1 MYEITFGT
9 CMHGQGGYSETAGVI
24 LKLFIQLTF
33 SIVSAQPRF
42 CEVSLKWPMQIIVAF
57 SNIASFKQILDNR
70 ETPRAYRGVRNG
82 CNLGMKTKG
91 GLIPELLIG
100 RLV

>member
-1 MYEITFGT
+1 
-9 CMHGQGGYSETAGVI
+9 
-24 LKLFIQLTF
+24 
-33 SIVSAQPRF
+33 
-42 CEVSLKWPMQIIVAF
+42 MQIIVAF